1 MIITI
6 LLLLN
11 DIAMVYIAMIID
23 YLLYKNNNKLPASI
37 YIVRK
42 FINTSFRKVISKQY
56 LTNQDYLFGMNISKR
71 HKKKLQ
77 LY

>member
-1 MIITI
+1 
-6 LLLLN
+6 
-11 DIAMVYIAMIID
+11 MIID

-42 FINTSFRKVISKQY
+42 FINTSFRKVISKQF

-71 HKKKLQ
+71 HKKSCN
-77 LY
+77 